1 MKKLDSVADAA
12 PRKLSAASLARGVAY
27 LTARDPDLARVVAGY
42 GPPPLWAREP
52 GFATLVQIILEQQVS
67 LASARAVYDKLVAL
81 TAPLTPAHFLA
92 LDGATLRHIGF
103 SRQKTAYV
111 RYLAEA
117 VSTGEIDLPAL
128 AALSAEGARAE
139 LMKLKGVGAWT
150 AEVYLLMALRTPD
163 AWPVGDLGLVLAA
176 QSVKRL
182 PARPTPDEL
191 MKIGEQWRPW
201 RAVAARVLWHYYLSR
216 QAKRPPALV
225 RTASLKISPT

>member
-1 MKKLDSVADAA
+1 MTKTGSVSSAA
-12 PRKLSAASLARGVAY
+12 PRRLSAASLARGVAY
-27 LTARDPDLARVVAGY
+27 LSARDPDLARVVAEY
-42 GPPPLWAREP
+42 GPPSLWAREP

-67 LASARAVYDKLVAL
+67 LASAKAVYDRLVAI
-81 TAPLTPAHFLA
+81 TAPLMPEHFLT
-92 LDGATLRHIGF
+92 LDSATLRHIGF

-117 VSTGEIDLPAL
+117 VSAGEINLPAL
-128 AALSAEGARAE
+128 AAMSADAARAE

-163 AWPVGDLGLVLAA
+163 AWPVGDLGLVLAV

-191 MKIGEQWRPW
+191 LAIGEQWRPW
-201 RAVAARVLWHYYLSR
+201 RAVAARVLWRYYLSR
-216 QAKRPPALV
+216 QAKRPPELV
-225 RTASLKISPT
+225 GQLTTK